1 MQTSRLKY
9 KSIDDSVR
17 RVENYKILTFYK
29 PDATFTTIKER
40 PIEEAYLGLLGPTI
54 RAKVG
59 DVILIHFRNNLEVP
73 ATLHPHGVIYNKS
86 SEGAP
91 YNDGTPVEEKK
102 NDAVPPGEE
111 WTYEWH
117 VPDRAGPGPKD
128 ESSMIW
134 MYHSHADETRDTW
147 AGLVGAIIITGAD
160 TPVNEKGVPL
170 DVDVEL
176 IIFFSKVDE
185 TVSFYIDENIER
197 FLPWVN
203 DTQALYED
211 VEFLT
216 SSLHHSVNF
225 FMYCNMPAPNIL
237 AGSNVRFHIMT
248 LGDET
253 DMHAPNLGGGGS
265 FLTKDERAE
274 SLQLVAGSMKT
285 VKLSLSSP
293 GHYEIECGVQDHY
306 IAGMAASY
314 NVLENAD
321 INPGTPTGRTR
332 TYYIQAQQEEWDYSA
347 GKEYTKCTLRD
358 YSFKW
363 DIFMTSVPGE
373 FIGSKYQKAFYRQYT
388 DQTFRTRTTMPD
400 YQGML
405 GPLISAEVGDNIVV
419 VFKNALDFAVN
430 LAPGGGL
437 LHDRDESGAVEP
449 GTNYTYRWFVP
460 DSAGPSPNDLSSI
473 AFGYSS
479 TVDPAA
485 HQQLGLVGL
494 VHIGRQGTF
503 STSDATNNAQL
514 LLPEGVD
521 HVVPLL
527 WEVFNENASPLLN
540 QSMIAAGMNPAL
552 IETFDPEVFE
562 ESNMQHGINGFMY
575 CTMPN
580 PTFRLGS
587 KIRWVFLSIGSEEG
601 SHSPF
606 FTGQLFEN
614 NMGPDA
620 TIPLVPYQ
628 ARVLDM
634 TASQVG
640 DWPFWCQVHDHVEAG
655 MMAAISIVA

>member
-1 MQTSRLKY
+1 M
-9 KSIDDSVR
+9 
-17 RVENYKILTFYK
+17 
-29 PDATFTTIKER
+29 
-40 PIEEAYLGLLGPTI
+40 
-54 RAKVG
+54 
-59 DVILIHFRNNLEVP
+59 
-73 ATLHPHGVIYNKS
+73 
-86 SEGAP
+86 
-91 YNDGTPVEEKK
+91 
-102 NDAVPPGEE
+102 
-111 WTYEWH
+111 
-117 VPDRAGPGPKD
+117 
-128 ESSMIW
+128 
-134 MYHSHADETRDTW
+134 
-147 AGLVGAIIITGAD
+147 
-160 TPVNEKGVPL
+160 
-170 DVDVEL
+170 
-176 IIFFSKVDE
+176 
-185 TVSFYIDENIER
+185 
-197 FLPWVN
+197 
-203 DTQALYED
+203 LY
-211 VEFLT
+211 
-216 SSLHHSVNF
+216 
-225 FMYCNMPAPNIL
+225 
-237 AGSNVRFHIMT
+237 
-248 LGDET
+248 
-253 DMHAPNLGGGGS
+253 
-265 FLTKDERAE
+265 
-274 SLQLVAGSMKT
+274 
-285 VKLSLSSP
+285 
-293 GHYEIECGVQDHY
+293 
-306 IAGMAASY
+306 
-314 NVLENAD
+314 
-321 INPGTPTGRTR
+321 PGTPTGP
-332 TYYIQAQQEEWDYSA
+332 QHAHLVGYSA

-363 DIFMTSVPGE
+363 DIFMTSVPESLSARSTPEG
-373 FIGSKYQKAFYRQYT
+373 FLQQVVCARFP
-388 DQTFRTRTTMPD
+388 PD
-400 YQGML
+400 
-405 GPLISAEVGDNIVV
+405 
-419 VFKNALDFAVN
+419 
-430 LAPGGGL
+430 
-437 LHDRDESGAVEP
+437 
-449 GTNYTYRWFVP
+449 
-460 DSAGPSPNDLSSI
+460 PSPNDLSSI

-587 KIRWVFLSIGSEEG
+587 KIRWEG